1 MRNNTKRI
9 CRLIGVCL
17 LAILSFLACCGTQ
30 GGTEETVKTESS
42 LIPGGSMELKYA
54 TQFAVDFYEDCTLVT
69 IHGQNRYLVVPEGEE
84 PSQETIREISQKGT
98 GDFFVLRRPLNHIY
112 LVSTS
117 TMDFFVQ
124 LEGLDNIR
132 LSGTRANGWYLDEA
146 VSYMEE
152 DKILYAGKYSAPDYE
167 LILDEG
173 CDLALEN
180 TMIFHN
186 PEVKEQLENLGIPV
200 LVEYSSYEPNPLG
213 RLEWIRLYG
222 VLLGKEEQADSL
234 FENWLL
240 DLEPV
245 LNQEKTGQTVA
256 FFYITKN
263 KTANIRK
270 PNDYLAQM
278 IAMAGGEYIFV
289 DIAQEEENALSTMNI
304 DMEAFYQKAKD
315 ADYLIYNCTIDD
327 ELHSLEELL
336 DKSPLL
342 SDFKA
347 VQEVNVYCTG
357 KNFFQ
362 ETTGMGQF
370 ILELHGILEDS
381 GDEGVF
387 LRRLQ

>member
-54 TQFAVDFYEDCTLVT
+54 TQFAVDYYEDCTLVT

-278 IAMAGGEYIFV
+278 IAMAGGEYIFD

-347 VQEVNVYCTG
+347 VQEGNVYCTG